1 MGVGGFARATFGRYA
16 AALEFPEF
24 RTMWLAHL
32 SAQAAGWA
40 LIVARAWFVFD
51 LTHSSLVVGLVT
63 FAAMAPMMI
72 MPPIA
77 GVLADRV
84 DRRTLLASTYAINMA
99 LTVIL
104 AVLAV
109 FGALNEWII
118 LLLTVGNGLAR
129 ATQQS
134 TSQALAANLVPTHRL
149 LNALSLTA
157 ATQHMSKLVGPG
169 LVAPVLGLLGVAPAF
184 FLCAG
189 LYGLGWVQLRQVK
202 TRTTGG
208 IKRGERFVDSFG
220 AGIRYTWQQPLI
232 RMVLVMVFFHCGLS
246 MAFESLLPDYYS
258 ERFGSGSSAASA
270 PAHVHDHDAPA
281 PADPGFDGS
290 ATGFAT
296 LMTAVGFGALFGS
309 VLIGGIES
317 SLARGRLY
325 LVMGV
330 LSGLGLALLALAPT
344 LPVALLAAVIIG
356 GSQAAFM
363 TMGQALMQALAAN
376 EFRGRIA
383 SLNLLSFGGIMAV
396 MNLANGALG
405 THVGA
410 ALILLVDG
418 LLFAAVMLVSLA
430 FATPRRVYLD
440 GMPARTV
447 ASSEAPA
454 PAASLAR

>member
-1 MGVGGFARATFGRYA
+1 MSVSGFARASFGRYG

-40 LIVARAWFVFD
+40 LIVARAWFIFD
-51 LTHSSLVVGLVT
+51 LTQSSCVVGLVT
-63 FAAMAPMMI
+63 FAAMAPLMI

-77 GVLADRV
+77 GVLADRL

-99 LTVIL
+99 VNLVL
-104 AVLAV
+104 AILAV
-109 FGALNEWII
+109 FGALNEW
-118 LLLTVGNGLAR
+118 LVVALTLANGLAR

-134 TSQALAANLVPTHRL
+134 TSQALAANLVPPHRL

-189 LYGLGWVQLRQVK
+189 LYGLGWLQLRGVK

-208 IKRGERFVDSFG
+208 IKRGESFVESFG
-220 AGIRYTWQQPLI
+220 AGIRYTWSQPLI

-246 MAFESLLPDYYS
+246 MAFESLLPDYYA
-258 ERFGSGSSAASA
+258 EQLGVGHSAAAGVAA
-270 PAHVHDHDAPA
+270 PHHDHDAPTLVE
-281 PADPGFDGS
+281 PGFNGS

-296 LMTAVGFGALFGS
+296 LMMAVGFGALFGS

-317 SLARGRLY
+317 SLVRGRLY

-330 LSGLGLALLALAPT
+330 LSGVGLVMLALAPN
-344 LPVALLAAVIIG
+344 LPVALLAAAVIG

-383 SLNLLSFGGIMAV
+383 SL
-396 MNLANGALG
+396 
-405 THVGA
+405 
-410 ALILLVDG
+410 
-418 LLFAAVMLVSLA
+418 
-430 FATPRRVYLD
+430 
-440 GMPARTV
+440 
-447 ASSEAPA
+447 
-454 PAASLAR
+454 